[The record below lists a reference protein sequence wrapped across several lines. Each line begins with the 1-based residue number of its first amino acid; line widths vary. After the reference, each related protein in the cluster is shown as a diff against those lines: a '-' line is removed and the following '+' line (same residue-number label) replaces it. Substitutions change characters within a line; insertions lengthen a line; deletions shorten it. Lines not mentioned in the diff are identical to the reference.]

1 MSTMELACAF
11 GGAGPLLRSAQL
23 VDVEVAVGE
32 GAQLRGAGDVVADL
46 APASFGAGVMVEV
59 GFESMGGVAP
69 HGPTRRGPGRR
80 TEELDL
86 P

>member
-1 MSTMELACAF
+1 MELACAF
-11 GGAGPLLRSAQL
+11 GGAGPLLRSAQP

-32 GAQLRGAGDVVADL
+32 GAQLGGVGDVVPDL

-59 GFESMGGVAP
+59 GFEPVGGGTP
-69 HGPTRRGPGRR
+69 HGATRQGPGRR